1 MGPVC
6 RIFILQ
12 QINVEKNGFHSLTDW
27 QNGMLYHIEWLSRF
41 SFFVEIRSKTAE
53 HLLIRFWRQ
62 NECTGKWPLFV
73 SSYLLEVL
81 ALQSSFPLVCTV
93 LNGLSNSAYFHNNS
107 RLLHFFRHHVSE
119 NFFSGV
125 EHLCP
130 ELEIYLHFSCV
141 ELGKCQRK

>member
-12 QINVEKNGFHSLTDW
+12 QINIEKNCLHSLKDW
-27 QNGMLYHIEWLSRF
+27 QIGISCHIEWLSRF
-41 SFFVEIRSKTAE
+41 LFFVDIRSKTAK
-53 HLLIRFWRQ
+53 HLLIRYRRQ
-62 NECTGKWPLFV
+62 NECTGKWPLFE

-107 RLLHFFRHHVSE
+107 WILHFFRHHVSE

-125 EHLCP
+125 KHLCP

-141 ELGKCQRK
+141 EIGKW